1 MNAEAENAYLTA
13 MDAANLD
20 QKLDRTIA
28 MLNME
33 TDLEIFT
40 REQRERKRTMGFKLE
55 TLREI
60 WDDNL
65 GERVEVG
72 PDREGLDL
80 VELRLRDD
88 ESIRARM
95 AFPVGMARLVA
106 AAMIACADE
115 LEGRAV
121 VGEEKSDE

>member
-1 MNAEAENAYLTA
+1 MH
-13 MDAANLD
+13 
-20 QKLDRTIA
+20 
-28 MLNME
+28 
-33 TDLEIFT
+33 
-40 REQRERKRTMGFKLE
+40 
-55 TLREI
+55 EI

-88 ESIRARM
+88 ESIRAHM

-106 AAMIACADE
+106 SAMLACAEE
-115 LEGRAV
+115 LENPLV
-121 VGEEKSDE
+121 VVQPQKIEKESYE